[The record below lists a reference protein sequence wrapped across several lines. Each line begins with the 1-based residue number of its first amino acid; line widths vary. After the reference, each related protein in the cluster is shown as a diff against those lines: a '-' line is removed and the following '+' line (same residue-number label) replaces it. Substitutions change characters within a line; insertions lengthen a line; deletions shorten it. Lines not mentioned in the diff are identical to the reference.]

1 MEKGEWG
8 RGITGADGVPQSAKT
23 QAPRHGP
30 GKRHRRLGHRGL
42 AYEAMPRA
50 GCGFPSDSE
59 PQSRVIPTAQGNAG
73 IRRRGWYVRPRCRG
87 IRLMEFN
94 VAATWVHGA
103 ARAGAHSVK
112 GGAAAGQTARG
123 NKVYDLTRTAT
134 VRGLTDQFDPKLVL
148 GRRGIL
154 LLRVNLPPP
163 KPHIPKVVSRRGAP
177 DITLLRGATRV
188 RRA

>member
-30 GKRHRRLGHRGL
+30 GKRHRRLGHRAL
-42 AYEAMPRA
+42 AYDAMPRA

-103 ARAGAHSVK
+103 ARAGAHR
-112 GGAAAGQTARG
+112 GQDGAAAGQTARG

-148 GRRGIL
+148 GRRRSM
-154 LLRVNLPPP
+154 LLRVHPPHSEQLFP
-163 KPHIPKVVSRRGAP
+163 KDFGRG
-177 DITLLRGATRV
+177 DGTDLL
-188 RRA
+188 